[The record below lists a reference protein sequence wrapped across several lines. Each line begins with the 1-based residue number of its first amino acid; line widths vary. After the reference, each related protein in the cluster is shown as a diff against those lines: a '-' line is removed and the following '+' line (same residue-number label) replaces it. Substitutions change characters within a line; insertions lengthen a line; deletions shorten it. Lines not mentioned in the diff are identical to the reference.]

1 MAVDIKAGWI
11 PAVREL
17 DTRIDESAEVK
28 PEIQALEQIADPGNA
43 TPEEVA
49 TAVNAIIAALKA

>member
-11 PAVREL
+11 PVVREL

-28 PEIQALEQIADPGNA
+28 PEIQALEQIADPSSA
-43 TPEEVA
+43 TAEEVA
-49 TAVNAIIAALKA
+49 QAVNAIIAELQA